1 MYMKLCR
8 IYNYSTFSVHC
19 QLFDKEKTPESADQE
34 LSSFLSLLLR
44 LQSQQSSLQSN
55 ASSPAIPRNDRI
67 DPVSNRLEVHPE
79 RCSITVVLML
89 CYVCLK
95 RPCMTLMYVLALH
108 DSHALTVTALSALVN
123 VLVNIQ
129 KEKPLKSPCLCSF
142 LCCCINGKLPNM
154 ESFMSKRTYT
164 LHFGYDTHIPAN
176 PES

>member
-44 LQSQQSSLQSN
+44 LQLQQSILPYANSRAFSSQ
-55 ASSPAIPRNDRI
+55 AISSPAIVLPQLVI
-67 DPVSNRLEVHPE
+67 VWKYIQSVVALLSCC
-79 RCSITVVLML
+79 CSAMYAST
-89 CYVCLK
+89 Y
-95 RPCMTLMYVLALH
+95 PCMTLMYVLALH

-164 LHFGYDTHIPAN
+164 LHF
-176 PES
+176 